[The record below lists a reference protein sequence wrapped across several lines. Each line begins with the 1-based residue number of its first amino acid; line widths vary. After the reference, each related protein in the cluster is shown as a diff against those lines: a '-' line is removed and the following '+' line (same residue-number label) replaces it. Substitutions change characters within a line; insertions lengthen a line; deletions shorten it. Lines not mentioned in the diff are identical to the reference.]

1 MARDDFDLFW
11 TTHLHTADSSS
22 QSSDAMVLYWHS
34 VKEETANY
42 PWTRREATLRQHA
55 LAAVARDIMTQVRVA
70 TRKATLAVT
79 VLQNVSPCSECA
91 AELIKALNLAK
102 EKKVKLEV
110 SVAFVALHKIRRPS
124 CVQRGHPC
132 AGDVFLNESNDNA
145 LALRS
150 LSEEGVKVMTFN
162 PTLWQFFHTFVGMG
176 LPSAFPNSFLSGKY
190 SGAACQP
197 RMVEDSLMANELRAI
212 LTGVQITSSSIS
224 PDPDTYTVEW
234 RPPTLS
240 KKKVSE
246 YRVIYKK
253 VTLKNKDSEDRLWRI
268 HQTVSSTPFKLSVPG
283 EMTSRRLEEL
293 ERDSFYDLT
302 VEALLGGGVVCS
314 ARKIFKTD
322 DKGIKRSRT

>member
-1 MARDDFDLFW
+1 
-11 TTHLHTADSSS
+11 
-22 QSSDAMVLYWHS
+22 
-34 VKEETANY
+34 
-42 PWTRREATLRQHA
+42 
-55 LAAVARDIMTQVRVA
+55 
-70 TRKATLAVT
+70 
-79 VLQNVSPCSECA
+79 
-91 AELIKALNLAK
+91 
-102 EKKVKLEV
+102 
-110 SVAFVALHKIRRPS
+110 
-124 CVQRGHPC
+124 
-132 AGDVFLNESNDNA
+132 
-145 LALRS
+145 
-150 LSEEGVKVMTFN
+150 MTFN

-190 SGAACQP
+190 S
-197 RMVEDSLMANELRAI
+197 
-212 LTGVQITSSSIS
+212 GVQITSSSIS

-283 EMTSRRLEEL
+283 EMMSRRLEEL

-322 DKGIKRSRT
+322 DKVARPSTHYPDAVK